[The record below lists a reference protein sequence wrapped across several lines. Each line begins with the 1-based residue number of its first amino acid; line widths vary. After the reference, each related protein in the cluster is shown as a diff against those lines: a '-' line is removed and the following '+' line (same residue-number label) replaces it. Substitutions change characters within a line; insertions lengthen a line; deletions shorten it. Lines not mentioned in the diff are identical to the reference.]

1 MKKKY
6 ILSQETAMM
15 KMRRMA
21 FEIMENNKGQKHIIL
36 AGIRDNGTVIAHQ
49 IKKFLKDDFS
59 FEATLI
65 DVNLNKKNPMECVV
79 NNASMVKGNVLIII
93 DDVVNSGKTLLYA
106 MTPFLEHEPNKMQT
120 LTLVERSYKVFPV
133 HVDYV
138 GVSLSTS
145 LNEHIQ
151 VEVEEER
158 ILGAYVE

>member
-36 AGIRDNGTVIAHQ
+36 AGIRDNGTVIAQQ

>member
-36 AGIRDNGTVIAHQ
+36 AGIRDNGTVIAQQ

-79 NNASMVKGNVLIII
+79 NHASMVKGNVLIII

-158 ILGAYVE
+158 ILVAYVE

>member
-36 AGIRDNGTVIAHQ
+36 AGIRDNGTVIAQQ

-79 NNASMVKGNVLIII
+79 NHASMVKGNVLIII